1 MATGSASGSKSA
13 YKERLS
19 FPDPLSKESTSQTTW
34 YRLKKRKL
42 AKAETEWCIVN
53 SGELSQR
60 QWSASPLHVGSELS
74 DSDSVL
80 DDPESLNQ
88 FKFWQE
94 PMPTDDFIL
103 TVHEPDDDDMHTES
117 SVSDDELDSDVTS
130 NPLSLEAGE
139 LLFDSFSLTV
149 PASC

>member
-1 MATGSASGSKSA
+1 M
-13 YKERLS
+13 
-19 FPDPLSKESTSQTTW
+19 
-34 YRLKKRKL
+34 
-42 AKAETEWCIVN
+42 
-53 SGELSQR
+53 
-60 QWSASPLHVGSELS
+60 GSELS

-94 PMPTDDFIL
+94 PVPTDDFIL
-103 TVHEPDDDDMHTES
+103 TVYEPDDDDMHTES
-117 SVSDDELDSDVTS
+117 SVSDDELDNDVTS
-130 NPLSLEAGE
+130 AQLSLEAGQ